1 MKVFE
6 LVENQVILNPEV
18 LNVPQFK
25 VIYDRD
31 KSKDKAQAIKDFAF
45 VYHMV
50 DYNSIYADFP
60 IAEKEKSIKTDFKI
74 DIDYSTDK
82 DIQEAISIYKQ
93 FIETPKQRLLQAAKN
108 KIDEMAQFMDSTPL
122 NADTADAILKLFKD
136 ISNTIANFDK
146 LEDAVKKEKESSNS
160 KVRGNK
166 SISMFEQ

>member
-6 LVENQVILNPEV
+6 LKDNQVILNPEV
-18 LNVPQFK
+18 INIPQFK

-31 KSKDKAQAIKDFAF
+31 KNKNKEQAIKDFAF
-45 VYHMV
+45 IYHMS
-50 DYNSIYADFP
+50 DNNSIYSDFP
-60 IAEKEKSIKTDFKI
+60 RGEKENRIKIDFKI
-74 DIDYSTDK
+74 DIDYSK
-82 DIQEAISIYKQ
+82 DLEVQEAIKIYKD

-146 LEDAVKKEKESSNS
+146 LEEAVKKEKESNNS